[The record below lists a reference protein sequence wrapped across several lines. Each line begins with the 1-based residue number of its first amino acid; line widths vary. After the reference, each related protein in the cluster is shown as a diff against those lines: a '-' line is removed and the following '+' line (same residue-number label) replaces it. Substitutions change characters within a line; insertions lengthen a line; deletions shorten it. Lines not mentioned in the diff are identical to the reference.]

1 MSRYGRRG
9 SDINKYPSVVSNIMR
24 IRDEKRIAITLKI
37 NGGFFFFFGNYHIS
51 VEIDTR

>member
-37 NGGFFFFFGNYHIS
+37 NGG
-51 VEIDTR
+51 TRFKIKI